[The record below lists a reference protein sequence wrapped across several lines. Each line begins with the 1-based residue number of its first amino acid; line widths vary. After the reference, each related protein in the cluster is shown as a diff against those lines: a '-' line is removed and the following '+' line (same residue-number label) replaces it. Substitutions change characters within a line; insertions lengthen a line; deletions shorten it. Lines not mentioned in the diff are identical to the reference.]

1 MKPYVAEIN
10 SIRKIYD
17 EVKSQAIEVNHN
29 LKKIGQ
35 ENKLGMED
43 DSNKQNQQEFEGVI
57 NGYVGAQN
65 RLRKKLDE
73 AENLKEFYKKK
84 FKELEDF

>member
-1 MKPYVAEIN
+1 
-10 SIRKIYD
+10 
-17 EVKSQAIEVNHN
+17 VNHN

-35 ENKLGMED
+35 ENKLGMVD
-43 DSNKQNQQEFEGVI
+43 DSNKQNQQEFEGVF